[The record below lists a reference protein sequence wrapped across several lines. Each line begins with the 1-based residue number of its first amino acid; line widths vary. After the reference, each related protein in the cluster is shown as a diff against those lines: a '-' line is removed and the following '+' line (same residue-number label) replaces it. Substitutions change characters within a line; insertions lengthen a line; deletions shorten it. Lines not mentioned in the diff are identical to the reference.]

1 MVMPIWDHNPFK
13 WPKPPYV
20 MWSLIVVNFA
30 VFFLQVGAGP
40 QEMAQTDRLA
50 GLIPAAFTSGT
61 GAAGVPAALTL
72 ITYQFLHANFMHVF
86 GNMIFL
92 FVFGDD
98 IEELLGHWRFLAF
111 YLACGVG
118 AGLAFV
124 MSAPG
129 VPSLLIGAS
138 GSVAGVIAAYLMYR
152 PCQKVTVLL
161 GLIPLRLRAFWV
173 IGGWADLASHRSCEP
188 QPGRHR
194 LLGPCRRSCHRRRAV
209 PSAAPIGHPPVRVCA
224 TAASAIAN
232 RAVGL
237 SRSPAAAGPATLT
250 LRGHGH

>member
-20 MWSLIVVNFA
+20 MWSLIVINFA

-40 QEMAQTDRLA
+40 QEMEQTDRLA
-50 GLIPAAFTSGT
+50 GLIPAAFTNGT
-61 GAAGVPAALTL
+61 GAAGVPATLTL

-98 IEELLGHWRFLAF
+98 IEELIGHWRFLAF
-111 YLACGVG
+111 YLASGVG

-124 MSAPG
+124 LSAPG
-129 VPSLLIGAS
+129 APVLLIGAS

-152 PCQKVTVLL
+152 PCEKVTVLL
-161 GLIPLRLRAFWV
+161 GLIPLRVRAFWV
-173 IGGWADLASHRSCEP
+173 IGGWAIWQVIEAASRDQEGIAYWAHVGGLATGAVLFLLLRPPGTRLFECAQPPLLPSDTEQRSYH
-188 QPGRHR
+188 GH
-194 LLGPCRRSCHRRRAV
+194 V
-209 PSAAPIGHPPVRVCA
+209 PPPVPPR
-224 TAASAIAN
+224 
-232 RAVGL
+232 
-237 SRSPAAAGPATLT
+237 
-250 LRGHGH
+250 

>member
-30 VFFLQVGAGP
+30 VFFLQVGTGP

-111 YLACGVG
+111 YLACG
-118 AGLAFV
+118 AGPV
-124 MSAPG
+124 SPTSIIP
-129 VPSLLIGAS
+129 VRPSS
-138 GSVAGVIAAYLMYR
+138 
-152 PCQKVTVLL
+152 VTVHWS
-161 GLIPLRLRAFWV
+161 PVSSVNTSSAY
-173 IGGWADLASHRSCEP
+173 S
-188 QPGRHR
+188 
-194 LLGPCRRSCHRRRAV
+194 AV
-209 PSAAPIGHPPVRVCA
+209 PSGKKRSRTSPSFVA
-224 TAASAIAN
+224 
-232 RAVGL
+232 L
-237 SRSPAAAGPATLT
+237 SS
-250 LRGHGH
+250 